1 MRIVLMLLVG
11 LLLALASTAYA
22 DSYRL
27 KPGDVLD
34 VSVWQDPKLNRQIVV
49 APDGLV
55 AFPLAGRFRAGG
67 LTTAAVES
75 ALRSKLQK
83 QFSTELDV
91 TVSYV
96 QSEKREMKDA
106 AVEEWTIYV
115 TGEVNK
121 PGSFVVSKEAPTVL
135 QAIALSGGLGPFAA
149 ARHITVRRTVN
160 GEEIVFPFDYK
171 RYSKGYD
178 TKGNITLENG
188 DVVVVPERG
197 VFE

>member
-1 MRIVLMLLVG
+1 MRLFLALLVG
-11 LLLALASTAYA
+11 MLLAVAGPAYA

-27 KPGDVLD
+27 RPGDVLD

-49 APDGLV
+49 SPDGLV
-55 AFPLAGRFRAGG
+55 AFPLAGRFKAGG
-67 LTTAAVES
+67 LTTAAVE
-75 ALRSKLQK
+75 ATLRSKLQK
-83 QFSTELDV
+83 QFSTELDI

-96 QSEKREMKDA
+96 QSEKRELKEA
-106 AVEEWTIYV
+106 KTEEWTIYV

-149 ARHITVRRTVN
+149 ARRITVRRTVN
-160 GEEIVFPFDYK
+160 SEEMVFPFDYK
-171 RYSKGYD
+171 RYSKGQD
-178 TKGNITLENG
+178 TGGNITLQDG

-197 VFE
+197 LFE

>member
-1 MRIVLMLLVG
+1 MRIVLALLVV
-11 LLLALASTAYA
+11 LAVTGSAHA

-67 LTTAAVES
+67 LTTAAVEA

-96 QSEKREMKDA
+96 QSEKRELKEA
-106 AVEEWTIYV
+106 TVEEWTVYV

-149 ARHITVRRTVN
+149 TRRITVRRTVN

-171 RYSKGYD
+171 RYSKGQD
-178 TKGNITLENG
+178 TERNITLRNG